1 MKYLPSFCKSPNG
14 KLLRSIIAGLL
25 VHIFV
30 SEPILAQQASVSGTL
45 VQSGKPLELVSV
57 ILYRDSTRPVVT
69 AFSDSMGNFR
79 LNNIAPGTYQLRLLL
94 MGYQTQYIPLTLPGG
109 AYSIGTVNMLSTAGT
124 LQSVEVNSIRRM
136 IKKTP
141 NGFIINTKDNLTQ
154 IGGSATDLL
163 SNTPTVVTDPENGI
177 TIRGKTPLIL
187 INGRNSNIRSIDNI
201 PASSIETIEII
212 NNPSAQY
219 DAEAEGGIINITL
232 KKNTG
237 KGTNGSFLL
246 GTGVGARGRLNSAI
260 LLGHQEGKWNI
271 GLTYDNRF
279 AGRTRHADAERINY
293 ALINNYQQTQV
304 RDDDCYEETHNGKLN
319 LDFTPDKRHSIGLE
333 VNGNIDNQHNI
344 ETLLTQIKSNTQQ
357 FVGANRRVSDEQETG
372 KSLEFALNY
381 NQTFANPKKK
391 FSILL
396 STGKN
401 RDRQHTDI
409 PTTPLDN
416 AGNPTGSVYQQR
428 TRNYED
434 AGVSNARID
443 YTVPVSAHA
452 TLAMGYK
459 GTFRNIDADF
469 VSEYQQGGNFIL
481 NTAASNRFLFQENI
495 QAGYLQYKGS
505 AEASSGKNIKYDV
518 GLRAEQTNNTGKE
531 GSGKNLF
538 TNSYLQLFPSA
549 TLSYYLSSSDFIKL
563 GYYRRINRPGLGQLN
578 PFIDITDSLNPHGG
592 NPYLQPE
599 LVNAIETGITKEWNK
614 NSITVNVFYRHAIN
628 SIRTLI
634 TLNNNGVAL
643 VLPQNIGTNNTYGL
657 EAIASFEPLP
667 VWSLNA
673 SVSVFRQQMNADN
686 IAKDVSNDAWSGY
699 AKCIN
704 NFSLSKNSKLQI
716 AINYTAPSVTPQ
728 GTRIAVYN
736 TDWGFQQKISKG
748 RGAIGV
754 VLTDVFNTQKN
765 GITASGKDF
774 NYYRYFKIDTR
785 AIMVSFVWSF
795 RTKLKEELLENRY
808 SND

>member
-1 MKYLPSFCKSPNG
+1 MQFKYSWLTSGF
-14 KLLRSIIAGLL
+14 
-25 VHIFV
+25 IFY
-30 SEPILAQQASVSGTL
+30 SMFAQAQAVVTGTI
-45 VQSGKPLELVSV
+45 VQSAKPLELASV
-57 ILYRDSTRPVVT
+57 MLYRDSTRPSVSVFT
-69 AFSDSMGNFR
+69 DSLGKFQM
-79 LNNIAPGTYQLRLLL
+79 NNINPGTYKLKIQL
-94 MGYQTQYIPLTLPGG
+94 MGYQTHYL
-109 AYSIGTVNMLSTAGT
+109 SITVKLGTESVGTIQLEPAAGI
-124 LQSVEVNSIRRM
+124 LQSVEVNSIRRL

-141 NGFIINTKDNLTQ
+141 NGFIINAKDNLTQ
-154 IGGSATDLL
+154 IGGTATDLL

-177 TIRGKTPLIL
+177 TIRGKSPLIL

-237 KGTNGSFLL
+237 KGTNGSVLL

-260 LLGHQEGKWNI
+260 LLGHQEGKWNF
-271 GLTYDNRF
+271 GFNYDNRF

-293 ALINNYQQTQV
+293 ALANNYLQTQV
-304 RDDDCYEETHNGKLN
+304 RDDDRYEETHNAKLN

-344 ETLLTQIKSNTQQ
+344 ESLLTQIKSNAQQ
-357 FVGANRRVSDEQETG
+357 FVGANRRVSDERETG

-381 NQTFANPKKK
+381 SQSFANPRKKLA
-391 FSILL
+391 ILL
-396 STGKN
+396 SNGQN
-401 RDRQHTDI
+401 RERQNTDI

-416 AGNPTGSVYQQR
+416 VGNPAGLVFQQR
-428 TRNYED
+428 THNYED
-434 AGVSNARID
+434 AGVSNARLD
-443 YTVPVSAHA
+443 YIVPVSTHA

-469 VSEYQQGGNFIL
+469 VSEYLQGGIYIV
-481 NTAASNRFLFQENI
+481 NTAASNRFKFNENI
-495 QAGYLQYKGS
+495 QAGYLQFKGS
-505 AEASSGKNIKYDV
+505 AEAASGKNIKYDV
-518 GLRAEQTNNTGKE
+518 GLRAEQTNNEGKD

-549 TLSYYLSSSDFIKL
+549 TFSYYLTASDFIKL

-614 NSITVNVFYRHAIN
+614 NSVTVNFFYRHAIN

-634 TLNNNGVAL
+634 SLNNNGVAL
-643 VLPQNIGTNNTYGL
+643 VLPQNIGTNDTYGL
-657 EAIASFEPLP
+657 EAIGSFEPLP

-673 SVSVFRQQMNADN
+673 SISVFRQQMNANN
-686 IAKDVSNDAWSGY
+686 IAKELSNDAWSGY

-704 NFSLSKNSKLQI
+704 NFTLAKNSKLQI
-716 AINYTAPSVTPQ
+716 AINYAAPTVTPQ

-754 VLTDVFNTQKN
+754 VLTDVFNTQQN
-765 GITASGKDF
+765 GFTASGTDF
-774 NYYRYFKIDTR
+774 NYHRYFKVDTR

-795 RTKLKEELLENRY
+795 RTKLKEELLENKY

>member
-1 MKYLPSFCKSPNG
+1 MKLNIS
-14 KLLRSIIAGLL
+14 LLVSIIMLSVTATY
-25 VHIFV
+25 
-30 SEPILAQQASVSGTL
+30 AQTASISGTL
-45 VQSGKPLELVSV
+45 MQSGKPLELVSI
-57 ILYRDSTRPVVT
+57 ILYKDSTRPVVT
-69 AFSDSMGNFR
+69 AFSDSLGKFQ
-79 LNNIAPGTYQLRLLL
+79 LNNIPAGNYQLRLLL
-94 MGYQTQYIPLTLPGG
+94 MGYETQYIKLNLVAGSST
-109 AYSIGTVNMLSTAGT
+109 IGTVTMVPNANT

-141 NGFIINTKDNLTQ
+141 NGFIINAKDNLTQ

-237 KGTNGSFLL
+237 KGTNGSFLF
-246 GTGVGARGRLNSAI
+246 GTGVGAKGRLNSAI

-271 GLTYDNRF
+271 GLNYDNRF

-293 ALINNYQQTQV
+293 NLANNYQQTQV
-304 RDDDCYEETHNGKLN
+304 RDDDRYEETHNGKLN
-319 LDFTPDKRHSIGLE
+319 LDFTPDTRHSIGFE

-344 ETLLTQIKSNTQQ
+344 ESLLTQIKSNTQQ
-357 FVGANRRVSDEQETG
+357 FVGANRRVSDERETG
-372 KSLEFALNY
+372 NSLEFALNY
-381 NQTFANPKKK
+381 NQTFANPKKNLA
-391 FSILL
+391 ILL
-396 STGKN
+396 SSGKN
-401 RDRQHTDI
+401 RERQNTDI

-416 AGNPTGSVYQQR
+416 TGNPSGVVFQQR
-428 TRNYED
+428 THNYED

-469 VSEYQQGGNFIL
+469 VSEYQQGGSYIL
-481 NTAASNRFLFQENI
+481 NTAASNRFLFNENI

-505 AEASSGKNIKYDV
+505 AEAASGKNIKYDL
-518 GLRAEQTNNTGKE
+518 GLRAEQTNNSGKE

-538 TNSYLQLFPSA
+538 TNSYLQFFPSA
-549 TLSYYLSSSDFIKL
+549 TFSYYLSSNDFIKL

-614 NSITVNVFYRHAIN
+614 NSITVNLFYRHAIN

-634 TLNNNGVAL
+634 TLSNNGVAL

-657 EAIASFEPLP
+657 EAIGSFEPLP

-673 SVSVFRQQMNADN
+673 SISVFQQQLNADN
-686 IAKDVSNDAWSGY
+686 IVKDLSNEAWSGY
-699 AKCIN
+699 AKCMN
-704 NFSLSKNSKLQI
+704 NFTLAKNSKLQI
-716 AINYTAPSVTPQ
+716 AINYYAAPTVTPQ
-728 GTRIAVYN
+728 GSRIAVYN
-736 TDWGFQQKISKG
+736 TDWGFQQKICKG
-748 RGAIGV
+748 KGAIGLV
-754 VLTDVFNTQKN
+754 ITDVFNTQKN
-765 GITASGKDF
+765 GFFAAGSDF
-774 NYYRYFKIDTR
+774 NYHRYFKVDTR

>member
-1 MKYLPSFCKSPNG
+1 MLYRNFLMIVVG
-14 KLLRSIIAGLL
+14 VLLSTQ
-25 VHIFV
+25 IF
-30 SEPILAQQASVSGTL
+30 AQTSSVSGTL
-45 VQSGKPLELVSV
+45 MQSGKPLELVSV
-57 ILYRDSTRPVVT
+57 ILYKDSTKQVVT
-69 AFSDSMGNFR
+69 AFSDSLGKFQ
-79 LNNIAPGTYQLRLLL
+79 LNNIPAGNYQLRLLL
-94 MGYQTQYIPLTLPGG
+94 MGYETQYIQLNLVAGPST
-109 AYSIGTVNMLSTAGT
+109 IGTVTMVPNANT

-141 NGFIINTKDNLTQ
+141 NGFIINAKDNLTQ

-219 DAEAEGGIINITL
+219 DAEAEGGIINIIL

-246 GTGVGARGRLNSAI
+246 GTGVGAKGRLNSAI

-293 ALINNYQQTQV
+293 NLTNNYQQTQV
-304 RDDDCYEETHNGKLN
+304 RDDDRYEETHNGKLN

-344 ETLLTQIKSNTQQ
+344 ETLLTKIKSNTQQ
-357 FVGANRRVSDEQETG
+357 FVGANQRVSDERETG

-391 FSILL
+391 LAILL
-396 STGKN
+396 SSGQN
-401 RDRQHTDI
+401 RDRQNTDI
-409 PTTPLDN
+409 PTTQLDN
-416 AGNPTGSVYQQR
+416 AGNPTGSIYKQR
-428 TRNYED
+428 TRNFED

-443 YTVPVSAHA
+443 YTVPVTAHA

-469 VSEYQQGGNFIL
+469 VSEYQQGGNYFV
-481 NTAASNRFLFQENI
+481 NTAASNRFIFQENI

-505 AEASSGKNIKYDV
+505 AEAASGKNIKYDL
-518 GLRAEQTNNTGKE
+518 GLRAEQTNNSGKE

-538 TNSYLQLFPSA
+538 TNSYLQFFPSA
-549 TLSYYLSSSDFIKL
+549 TLSYYLSSNDFIKL

-614 NSITVNVFYRHAIN
+614 NSITVNLFYRHAIN

-643 VLPQNIGTNNTYGL
+643 VLPQNIGSNNTYGL
-657 EAIASFEPLP
+657 EAIASFEPLQL
-667 VWSLNA
+667 WSLNA

-686 IAKDVSNDAWSGY
+686 IAKDLSNDAWSGY

-748 RGAIGV
+748 RGAIGL
-754 VLTDVFNTQKN
+754 VLTDVFNTQQS

-774 NYYRYFKIDTR
+774 NYYRNFKVDSR
-785 AIMVSFVWSF
+785 AVMVSFVWSF
-795 RTKLKEELLENRY
+795 RTKLKEELLENKY

>member
-1 MKYLPSFCKSPNG
+1 MLYRNFLMIVVG
-14 KLLRSIIAGLL
+14 VLLSTQ
-25 VHIFV
+25 IF
-30 SEPILAQQASVSGTL
+30 AQTSSVSGTL
-45 VQSGKPLELVSV
+45 MQSGKPLELVSV
-57 ILYRDSTRPVVT
+57 ILYKDSTKQVVT
-69 AFSDSMGNFR
+69 AFSDSLGKFQ
-79 LNNIAPGTYQLRLLL
+79 LNNIPAGNYQLRLLL
-94 MGYQTQYIPLTLPGG
+94 MGYETQYIQLNLVAGPST
-109 AYSIGTVNMLSTAGT
+109 IGTVTMVPNANT

-141 NGFIINTKDNLTQ
+141 NGFIINAKDNLTQ

-219 DAEAEGGIINITL
+219 DAEAEGGIINIIL

-246 GTGVGARGRLNSAI
+246 GTGVGAKGRLNSAI

-293 ALINNYQQTQV
+293 NLTNNYQQTQV
-304 RDDDCYEETHNGKLN
+304 RDDDRYEETHNGKLN

-344 ETLLTQIKSNTQQ
+344 ETLLTKIKSNTQQ
-357 FVGANRRVSDEQETG
+357 FVGANQRVSDERETG

-391 FSILL
+391 LAILL
-396 STGKN
+396 SSGQN
-401 RDRQHTDI
+401 RDRQNTDI
-409 PTTPLDN
+409 PTTQLDN
-416 AGNPTGSVYQQR
+416 AGNPTGSIYKQR
-428 TRNYED
+428 TRNFED

-443 YTVPVSAHA
+443 YTVPVTAHA

-469 VSEYQQGGNFIL
+469 VSEYQQGGNYFV
-481 NTAASNRFLFQENI
+481 NTAASNRFIFQENI

-505 AEASSGKNIKYDV
+505 AEAASGKNIKYDL
-518 GLRAEQTNNTGKE
+518 GLRAEQTNNSGKE

-538 TNSYLQLFPSA
+538 TNSYLQFFPSA
-549 TLSYYLSSSDFIKL
+549 TLSYYLSSNDFIKL

-599 LVNAIETGITKEWNK
+599 LVNAIEAGITKEWNK
-614 NSITVNVFYRHAIN
+614 NSFTVNLFYRHAIN

-643 VLPQNIGTNNTYGL
+643 VLPQNIGSNNTYGL

-686 IAKDVSNDAWSGY
+686 IAKDLSNDAWSGY

-728 GTRIAVYN
+728 GTRIPVYN

-748 RGAIGV
+748 RGAIGL
-754 VLTDVFNTQKN
+754 VLTDVFNTQQS

-774 NYYRYFKIDTR
+774 NYYRNFKVDSR

-795 RTKLKEELLENRY
+795 RTKLKEELLENKY

>member
-1 MKYLPSFCKSPNG
+1 MLYRNFLM
-14 KLLRSIIAGLL
+14 IVVGLL
-25 VHIFV
+25 LSTQLF
-30 SEPILAQQASVSGTL
+30 AQTASVSGTL
-45 VQSGKPLELVSV
+45 MQSGKPLELVSV
-57 ILYRDSTRPVVT
+57 ILYKDSTKQVVT
-69 AFSDSMGNFR
+69 AFSDSLGKFQ
-79 LNNIAPGTYQLRLLL
+79 LNNIPVGNYQLRLLL
-94 MGYQTQYIPLTLPGG
+94 MGYETQYIKLNLVAGT
-109 AYSIGTVNMLSTAGT
+109 STIGTVTMVPNANT

-141 NGFIINTKDNLTQ
+141 NGFIINAKDNLTQ

-246 GTGVGARGRLNSAI
+246 GTGVGAKGRLNSAI

-293 ALINNYQQTQV
+293 NLTNNYQQTQV
-304 RDDDCYEETHNGKLN
+304 RDDDRYEETHNGKLN

-344 ETLLTQIKSNTQQ
+344 ETLLTKIKSNTQQ
-357 FVGANRRVSDEQETG
+357 FVGANQRVSDERETG

-391 FSILL
+391 LAILL
-396 STGKN
+396 SSGQN
-401 RDRQHTDI
+401 RDRQNTDI
-409 PTTPLDN
+409 PTTQLDN
-416 AGNPTGSVYQQR
+416 AGNPTGSVYKQR
-428 TRNYED
+428 TRNFED

-443 YTVPVSAHA
+443 YTVPVTGHA

-469 VSEYQQGGNFIL
+469 VSEYQQGGNYFV
-481 NTAASNRFLFQENI
+481 NTAASNRFIFQENI

-505 AEASSGKNIKYDV
+505 AEAASGKNIKYDL
-518 GLRAEQTNNTGKE
+518 GLRVEQTNNSGKE

-538 TNSYLQLFPSA
+538 TNSYLQFFPSA
-549 TLSYYLSSSDFIKL
+549 TLSYYLSSNDFIKL

-614 NSITVNVFYRHAIN
+614 NSITVNLFYRHAIN

-643 VLPQNIGTNNTYGL
+643 VLPQNIGSNNTYGL

-686 IAKDVSNDAWSGY
+686 IAKDLSNDAWSGY

-754 VLTDVFNTQKN
+754 VLTDVFNTQQS

-774 NYYRYFKIDTR
+774 NYYRNFKVDSR

-795 RTKLKEELLENRY
+795 RTKLKEELLENKY